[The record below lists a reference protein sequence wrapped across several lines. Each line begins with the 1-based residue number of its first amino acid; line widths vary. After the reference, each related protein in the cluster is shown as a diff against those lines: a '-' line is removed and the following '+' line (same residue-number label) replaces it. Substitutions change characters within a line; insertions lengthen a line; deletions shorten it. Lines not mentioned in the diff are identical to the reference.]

1 MHPVMAEKLTAEQIR
16 EMVARGDAA
25 RRARDA
31 HRARHDQRA
40 QRRRAAANRPG
51 AARPAADWTPHPV
64 ISVRSA
70 DGAGR

>member
-1 MHPVMAEKLTAEQIR
+1 MHPVMTEQLAAERIR

-25 RRARDA
+25 RRARQG

-40 QRRRAAANRPG
+40 RARRAAATQRSDSG
-51 AARPAADWTPHPV
+51 PAADWTSPPM

-70 DGAGR
+70 DGTGR

>member
-1 MHPVMAEKLTAEQIR
+1 MHPVMTEKLAAEQIR

-40 QRRRAAANRPG
+40 QGRRAAAGR
-51 AARPAADWTPHPV
+51 R
-64 ISVRSA
+64 
-70 DGAGR
+70 GAGRPTPPPAAEWTPQPGI

>member
-1 MHPVMAEKLTAEQIR
+1 MHPVMTEKLAAEQIR

-40 QRRRAAANRPG
+40 QGRQAAAGRRG
-51 AARPAADWTPHPV
+51 AGRPAADWTPQPV
-64 ISVRSA
+64 ISVRSTE
-70 DGAGR
+70 GTGR

>member
-1 MHPVMAEKLTAEQIR
+1 MTEKLAAEQIR

-40 QRRRAAANRPG
+40 QGRRAAAGRRG
-51 AARPAADWTPHPV
+51 AGRPAADWTPQPV
-64 ISVRSA
+64 ISARSA
-70 DGAGR
+70 EGTGR